1 MTPVGEPDDFAAL
14 DGRNGKEE
22 SMQSFVQHHV
32 LAALGPVTEHVR
44 ALQQQMQHVAKD
56 LALTDSKVEEHS
68 ANLIQVDKDMLD
80 LKTSHGQAT
89 SMLNQAKLS
98 MAKEAEARGKLE
110 REHDT
115 TKAAMAKA
123 NERHQHCMHTVESL
137 ERKLGQLSGNFDAL
151 KNSVVGA
158 ERGLEEQGK
167 FLADLK
173 DSHDDLTTRHVSAAS
188 TLQQAGE
195 LAETTRRDLHVL
207 TKNHGRE
214 AQETLVILT
223 DIDEFVKNLQAQ
235 LNATNDYA
243 EKQGLELQKAVCV
256 LQSMK
261 TALDHKDGSC
271 RRVDTMH
278 SRDEEMDSSLKR
290 IAEDLERL
298 QKKVEAMN
306 ISDGGDTNT
315 GGGSS
320 ELLDEMR
327 LKLECIETDVGK
339 LGSTQAAHIV
349 HLKESIMAIEK
360 LQRDQGRIKDKAD
373 STEKELA
380 DLMTSHKQ
388 AATRFDSHSVDH
400 QRLQSDL
407 SNVRGEVD
415 SGFQQVKGDLG
426 YTSKTLA
433 KLRTH
438 YDAANTN
445 MFGLAKGFQDAG
457 KHVIGPVT
465 PPASRPGRELRT
477 PRGPVHGLL
486 NDTTPRPTHL
496 PPA

>member
-167 FLADLK
+167 FLVDLK
-173 DSHDDLTTRHVSAAS
+173 DSHDDLTTRHVTAANKLGDS
-188 TLQQAGE
+188 HE
-195 LAETTRRDLHVL
+195 LAETTRRDLQAL
-207 TKNHGRE
+207 AQTHGRE
-214 AQETLVILT
+214 TQEVLVVLS
-223 DIDEFVKNLQAQ
+223 DIDAFVKNLQEKLDASNDFADRQ
-235 LNATNDYA
+235 AFELNKTM
-243 EKQGLELQKAVCV
+243 GIVH
-256 LQSMK
+256 SMK
-261 TALDHKDGSC
+261 TSLDHKDGVS
-271 RRVDTMH
+271 RRVDTMQA
-278 SRDEEMDSSLKR
+278 RDDEMDSSLKR
-290 IAEDLERL
+290 IVEDLERL

-306 ISDGGDTNT
+306 TADGGDKSDGGA
-315 GGGSS
+315 S
-320 ELLDEMR
+320 ELVDELR
-327 LKLECIETDVGK
+327 LRLECLETDVGK
-339 LGSTQAAHIV
+339 LGSTQGQHIV
-349 HLKESIMAIEK
+349 HLKDSIMAIEK
-360 LQRDQGRIKDKAD
+360 IQRDQGRMKDHAD
-373 STEKELA
+373 NTEQELVG
-380 DLMTSHKQ
+380 LMTSHKQ
-388 AATRFDSHSVDH
+388 ANSKLDSHALEQ
-400 QRLQSDL
+400 QRLQSDV
-407 SNVRGEVD
+407 SNVRGDVD
-415 SGFQQVKGDLG
+415 SGFQQMKGDIG
-426 YTSKTLA
+426 STSRTLA
-433 KLRTH
+433 KLRSH
-438 YDAANTN
+438 YEAANTN
-445 MFGLAKGFQDAG
+445 MFGIAKGFQEAG
-457 KHVIGPVT
+457 RHVVSSPKAARGALPT
-465 PPASRPGRELRT
+465 LEPRT
-477 PRGPVHGLL
+477 PRGPGPKVM
-486 NDTTPRPTHL
+486 NDAVLTY
-496 PPA
+496 A